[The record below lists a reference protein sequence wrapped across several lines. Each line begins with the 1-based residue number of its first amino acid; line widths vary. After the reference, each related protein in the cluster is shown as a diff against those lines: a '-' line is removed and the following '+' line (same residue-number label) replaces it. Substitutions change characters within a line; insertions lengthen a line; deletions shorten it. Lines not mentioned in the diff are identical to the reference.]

1 MIGCFPVAR
10 VIILVMNGVT
20 ESCDGLP
27 ACDWWIGGEGCGFVN
42 MFIIIYVNYC

>member
-1 MIGCFPVAR
+1 MISYFPVAR
-10 VIILVMNGVT
+10 VIILVMYSGVI

-42 MFIIIYVNYC
+42 MFIIINFM